1 MQAAISQEQLLDA
14 AEEIFSRKGF
24 RGATLKEVAESAEFA
39 VGSVYSF
46 FASKEE
52 LFRAVFMRRGA
63 EFMAMLADVAA
74 RPGSPVAVLHDLV
87 DMEIGYFHE
96 HPAFGRL
103 VLRYI
108 NITALPF
115 RDKTIVSNSERA
127 TELQA
132 QVFARGQKARLFH
145 KGDPYVLSRLLS
157 SLISAYETVD
167 PAVMSDR
174 PAPSALSLP
183 AFHDLV
189 DRTFV
194 ISRS

>member
-1 MQAAISQEQLLDA
+1 MQAAISREQLLDA

-24 RGATLKEVAESAEFA
+24 RGATLKEVADSAEFA

-52 LFRAVFMRRGA
+52 LFRAVFIRRGA
-63 EFMAMLADVAA
+63 EFMALLADVVA
-74 RPGSPVAVLHDLV
+74 RPSSPVTVLHDLV

-103 VLRYI
+103 VFRYS
-108 NITALPF
+108 NALSLPF
-115 RDKTIVSNSERA
+115 RDDTILSNAERA
-127 TELQA
+127 TQLQA
-132 QVFARGQKARLFH
+132 QVFSRGQKARFFH

-157 SLISAYETVD
+157 GLISAYETVD
-167 PAVMSDR
+167 PVVMSER
-174 PAPSALSLP
+174 PAPSALSLS
-183 AFHDLV
+183 AFHDLI

-194 ISRS
+194 IAAS